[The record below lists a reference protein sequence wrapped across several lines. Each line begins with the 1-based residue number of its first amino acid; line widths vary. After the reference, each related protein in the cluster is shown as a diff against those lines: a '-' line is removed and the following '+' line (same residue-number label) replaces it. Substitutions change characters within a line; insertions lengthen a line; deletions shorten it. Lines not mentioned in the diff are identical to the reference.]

1 MCGKLLFRWIES
13 SISAPGSS
21 QSLASNPLSKHT
33 LQQQSTKKP
42 LSKPVKWLLVIAG
55 SLSLGLGILGI
66 LLPVL
71 PTTPFLLLSAAC
83 YVRGSERLYQ
93 WLLSTRHLGNYIR
106 AWREKKGI
114 SPGLKISIISLMLLT
129 IAATIIFF
137 VDALWLRILLG
148 GIALLVTYHILR
160 LPTYRKGR
168 DMDNETPAVER
179 DSA

>member
-1 MCGKLLFRWIES
+1 LSE
-13 SISAPGSS
+13 
-21 QSLASNPLSKHT
+21 QSLAKHPVGKN
-33 LQQQSTKKP
+33 KKP

-83 YVRGSERLYQ
+83 YVRGSERLYR
-93 WLLSTRHLGNYIR
+93 WLLATKHLGNYIR

-114 SPGLKISIISLMLLT
+114 ALGLKISIISLMLIT
-129 IAATIIFF
+129 IAITVIFF
-137 VDALWLRILLG
+137 IDALWLRLLLG
-148 GIALLVTYHILR
+148 AIAMLVTYHILR
-160 LPTYRKGR
+160 LPIYRKGS
-168 DMDNETPAVER
+168 DLDDKTPAVER

>member
-1 MCGKLLFRWIES
+1 MLS
-13 SISAPGSS
+13 SFSDGLSRTYQQLAIL
-21 QSLASNPLSKHT
+21 QSVSEKTLSEQPKK
-33 LQQQSTKKP
+33 QQKP
-42 LSKPVKWLLVIAG
+42 LSKPVKWLFVVAG

-83 YVRGSERLYQ
+83 YLRGSERLYR
-93 WLLSTRHLGNYIR
+93 WLLSTKHLGSYIL

-114 SPGLKISIISLMLLT
+114 ALGLKISIISLMFIT
-129 IAATIIFF
+129 IAITVIFF
-137 VDALWLRILLG
+137 VDALWLRILLPA
-148 GIALLVTYHILR
+148 IALMVTYHILR

-168 DMDNETPAVER
+168 DIDDKTPAVER